1 MNRSWPPN
9 PRDAKHRQ
17 FHGDRAWNTVP
28 VTILLMAV
36 SLMTCFFT
44 KVGEESER
52 ADLLFFRSQDARW
65 ELQAEWVALND
76 DWRALDLESGDD
88 GATAE
93 AKAASAR
100 LEERAM
106 RIQEAMQRLDSKAD
120 ALADI
125 RSGQVWRLFTPMFM
139 HFGYMHIIFNMW
151 WLWSLG
157 ALIEIRYRPG
167 RYLLL
172 VLGVALVSNLAQAML
187 AGTNFGG
194 MSGVNYGLF
203 GFLFLHGRFHPS
215 PSFRLD
221 RQTIVFMLAWLVLC
235 FTGVFGPIANWAH
248 TVGFLAGA
256 GTGFTQAM
264 LAGGAKHIKRRSEF
278 RRAVSDAKADT
289 LHQCA
294 VCAITELDDRDAE
307 FRVGDDGAEYCIK
320 HLPTKTPG
328 QAR

>member
-17 FHGDRAWNTVP
+17 FHGNRAWNTIP
-28 VTILLMAV
+28 VTIMLMAF
-36 SLMTCFFT
+36 SLLTCFFT

-52 ADLLFFRSQDARW
+52 ADLLYFRSQDTRW
-65 ELQAEWVALND
+65 ELQAERDALREEWNS
-76 DWRALDLESGDD
+76 LDLESEDE
-88 GATAE
+88 ASIAE
-93 AKAASAR
+93 ARAASTR
-100 LEERAM
+100 LEERAR
-106 RIQEAMQRLDSKAD
+106 RIQEAIERLDSKAD

-125 RSGQVWRLFTPMFM
+125 KSGQVWRLFTPMFL

-157 ALIEIRYRPG
+157 ALIEMRYRPG

-172 VLGVALVSNLAQAML
+172 VLGVALLSNLAQAMMK
-187 AGTNFGG
+187 GTNFGG

-203 GFLFLHGRFHPS
+203 GFLFLHGWFHPN

-221 RQTIVFMLAWLVLC
+221 RQTIVYMLVWLVLC
-235 FTGVFGPIANWAH
+235 YTGVFGPIANWAH

-256 GTGFTQAM
+256 ATGFTQAM
-264 LAGGAKHIKRRSEF
+264 LAGGAKLIKRRSEF
-278 RRAVSDAKADT
+278 RRAVSDARAGA
-289 LHQCA
+289 LHRCA

-307 FRVGDDGAEYCIK
+307 FRVGADGAEYCTK
-320 HLPTKTPG
+320 RLPTDTPG
-328 QAR
+328 